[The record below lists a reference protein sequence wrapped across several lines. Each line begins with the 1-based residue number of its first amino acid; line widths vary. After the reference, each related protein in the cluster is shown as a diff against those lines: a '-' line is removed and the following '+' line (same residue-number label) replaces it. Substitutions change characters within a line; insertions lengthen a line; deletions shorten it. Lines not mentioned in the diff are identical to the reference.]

1 MKTAG
6 KIMLLAVMITLA
18 FSAAWGAAGTI
29 RRAEERIPAEVY
41 ALYQAKSGRAQYLL
55 REKEGFIAVFRSGEN
70 RPERL
75 TNFKRSFGASLD
87 TVERL
92 IHQYLPEAD
101 DAWRQRFIYAFFP
114 FIYGIYPYTSVT
126 EKQEQAMR
134 DAGIP
139 YVYQSAYDLTFSFLN
154 QLLKE

>member
-41 ALYQAKSGRAQYLL
+41 ALYQAKSGRARYLL
-55 REKEGFIAVFRSGEN
+55 REKDGIVAVYKSGEN

-75 TNFKRSFGASLD
+75 TDIETALLR
-87 TVERL
+87 R
-92 IHQYLPEAD
+92 AD
-101 DAWRQRFIYAFFP
+101 RAML
-114 FIYGIYPYTSVT
+114 
-126 EKQEQAMR
+126 EK
-134 DAGIP
+134 GIP
-139 YVYQSAYDLTFSFLN
+139 AEDLGEVLS
-154 QLLKE
+154 LLEDLGS